1 MHMGRQADEETTRVN
16 YSIYRRQDK
25 ALRKLDKD
33 SPVKGGLSGL
43 VRIALDRYLELLPE
57 EREREISKQ
66 FQNVITLLEY
76 MKMKISKGKKMSE
89 WEISKGEMMT
99 LGFGKYWYE
108 FSAIIEMM
116 VHTLGMKKIDVLHE
130 DVVVGVE
137 GSQDR
142 VRKERLG
149 FKIVFVSP
157 LTRERLCE
165 IRNAIESDL
174 KHFGRVKP
182 LMDGDSIEE

>member
-1 MHMGRQADEETTRVN
+1 MTRTADEETTRVN
-16 YSIYRRQDK
+16 YSIFRRQDK
-25 ALRKLDKD
+25 ALRELDKI

-43 VRIALDRYLELLPE
+43 VRIALDRYLDLSPE
-57 EREREISKQ
+57 DREREIPKQ

-89 WEISKGEMMT
+89 WELSKGEMMT

-157 LTRERLCE
+157 LTRDRLCQ
-165 IRNAIESDL
+165 IRNAIEDDL
-174 KHFGRVKP
+174 KHYGRIRP
-182 LMDGDSIEE
+182 LMNGETIEGD